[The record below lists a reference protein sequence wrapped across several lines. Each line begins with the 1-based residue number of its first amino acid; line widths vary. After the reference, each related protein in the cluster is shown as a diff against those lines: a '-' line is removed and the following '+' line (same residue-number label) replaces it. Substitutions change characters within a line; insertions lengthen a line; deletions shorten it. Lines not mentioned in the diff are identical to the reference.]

1 MIQKL
6 YDKVHNSF
14 IITDSYDITPTAGG
28 FLHKVKREFLS
39 YLSYSVVDNLTAR
52 AQLDD
57 SNIVTYSL
65 QSYDTCYSYI
75 ILNTNTKISRLLLNN
90 IYISD
95 FESFLHNKSR
105 NFYSFLIVA
114 DTINFSQKDKF
125 LFEVSFDLILAA
137 KTFTKDTYLTNFN
150 NNASFI
156 SIVISYLQ
164 NNFIDVRNV
173 KTFLK
178 ENEDAF
184 YVLYKCSTTIENV

>member
-6 YDKVHNSF
+6 YDKVLNSF
-14 IITDSYDITPTAGG
+14 IITDSYEITPTGNG

-39 YLSYSVVDNLTAR
+39 YLSYSVADNLTAR
-52 AQLDD
+52 AQLDN
-57 SNIVTYSL
+57 STIVTYTL

-75 ILNTNTKISRLLLNN
+75 VLNTDTKISRLLLNN
-90 IYISD
+90 VYVSD

-114 DTINFSQKDKF
+114 DTINFSQRDRF
-125 LFEVSFDLILAA
+125 LFEATFDLIVAA

-150 NNASFI
+150 NNTSFT
-156 SIVISYLQ
+156 SIILSYLQ

-184 YVLYKCSTTIENV
+184 YVLYKCSTSIENV